1 MALLM
6 PNAMR
11 FYKLCFIVGLIIIM
25 LSVLF
30 AWVKINRFE
39 LTVVDAFEGTVRTS
53 LEVDGINEELSHIE
67 KVLQAVGQVGN
78 SNELITADGV
88 TYSSYEIE
96 RLRSEQANLL
106 LHKKEKELELTASN
120 HVKRYVMNDIRL
132 LFVMML
138 IALIIGTLLS
148 VLGILGL
155 YLRIELFEDRR
166 KKPR

>member
-1 MALLM
+1 
-6 PNAMR
+6 
-11 FYKLCFIVGLIIIM
+11 M